1 MGLSYN
7 ISYTIT
13 SIVICAVLLFVV
25 SVMYS
30 STNIVSKRY
39 KYFLISAIVMF
50 IFNICTVLT
59 IDFADRIPVDFN
71 IFLNGMYF
79 LSATVVALLFLYYCG
94 SVALINT
101 AKEKR
106 RIFGIINLSLL
117 VLFVISL
124 ILNHFLGFYF
134 NFFNGEYTHGV
145 AYYFVD
151 AVFIIFVLESLVL
164 FIIKRKKFNNRQK
177 AATIL
182 FYVSFFAMFILQ
194 LVVFPKVLLSD
205 FGTALGAL
213 LVFFSVETPDY
224 INLVKTLE
232 ELNELKASLEIQV
245 TERTKELDREKE
257 SYEILTLETLS
268 SLAVLV
274 DAKDHY
280 TNGHSF
286 RVAAYAKGM
295 AKMMG
300 QSADDVEQLYFAGLI
315 HDVGKVGISETI
327 LTKPGKLT
335 DKEFEVIKSHSAVG
349 GEILKGIKE
358 FKIFQEVARSHH
370 ERFDGKGYPDKLKGE
385 EIPLPAR
392 IVTVCDTFDAM
403 TSDRVYRKA
412 LKDEVALKELI
423 DNKGTQFDPELV
435 DIFIKLYKSFP
446 DSIRNHIDE
455 LKE

>member
-151 AVFIIFVLESLVL
+151 AVFIIFVIESLVL

-182 FYVSFFAMFILQ
+182 FYVSFFTMFILQ

-245 TERTKELDREKE
+245 TERTKELDKEKE

-423 DNKGTQFDPELV
+423 NNKGTQFDPELV